1 MMEDWRNW
9 VLMAVVAAVVMK
21 RLMHWLSRNEGGQA
35 ALLAPWTS
43 WSRLVTHSG
52 EVFPSLR

>member
-21 RLMHWLSRNEGGQA
+21 RLSRNEGGQA